1 MINLVIVHEYELM
14 CHIISVVLEDEAD
27 IYIAGTA
34 TNYTNA
40 MELIQR
46 GNIDIALV
54 STRLPDQEALKL
66 TRRLL
71 KEQPDV
77 KIIAMGISENKEHIL
92 QFVEAGVNGYVLQ
105 ENSLDDLIGTIR
117 AVHADRAFVSPEI
130 ASALIERVSALTL
143 AFERLG
149 ATVPQ
154 TIDLTDRELEVLKL
168 LDQNLSNKEIAE
180 RLVIEVGTVK
190 NHVHN
195 ILDKLGVSTREE
207 AAALLTM
214 IEKKL
219 AAS

>member
-34 TNYTNA
+34 TNYTTA

-219 AAS
+219 AAG

>member
-34 TNYTNA
+34 TNYTTA